1 MCLYIFT
8 ETSSCS
14 YKIPIK
20 EHGCSYVLDLRKKN
34 QQWLINLVI
43 RRLSVEW
50 LCRQELWVMTFQ
62 QI

>member
-20 EHGCSYVLDLRKKN
+20 ENGCSYVLDLRKKTN
-34 QQWLINLVI
+34 
-43 RRLSVEW
+43 
-50 LCRQELWVMTFQ
+50 TG
-62 QI
+62 